1 MYETLC
7 PKKRKK
13 KPKIQIPFYFSGR
26 RKKTKQQLCQHALL
40 VAGWCLEIVHG
51 PQMFIKPLKIM

>member
-1 MYETLC
+1 M
-7 PKKRKK
+7 PQKRKK